1 MVNYVCGFNQSE
13 TGKYFEWIINNF
25 IGWGF
30 SRVKA
35 NADNTYRDLDYLK
48 GRPIRKLM
56 GGGAKYKKYSR
67 KGKLNEKKIHARQL
81 TLKNIH
87 AIA

>member
-1 MVNYVCGFNQSE
+1 MNWWGRKRAGDNFLPISALISHPCPVYFILEIPAGAS
-13 TGKYFEWIINNF
+13 TGKR
-25 IGWGF
+25 G
-30 SRVKA
+30 
-35 NADNTYRDLDYLK
+35 LK